1 MNKEN
6 YKFYKKQTNQLH
18 VLKSLTIFIYIFLMA
33 TQNLL
38 IINFQSQIDNITIK
52 HLNIE
57 LNTIIQFLIL
67 ILLFF
72 VFTLLFQLC
81 FRKLSVKGKNNF
93 IEYLYTVLN
102 KKNFDFFQNHNDG
115 EIASVFQNDAIAL
128 SDTLSTC
135 NVILV
140 CQSLSLCISTLLLI
154 YYQPLLTLIIFSFIF
169 ICFLCTSFISQKI
182 ALLNK
187 EVFDKKS
194 ETIQRILENIKNIK
208 IIKQLQKENIFNSRF
223 SNFIHHEVYPTEI
236 KKANYEGLYICIYSL
251 LSIGLPFL
259 CVGIGIVF
267 VSKDLL
273 SVGKLIAM
281 YTLITQTQEPI
292 RIIADCINEKKS
304 AYKLADKIKG
314 IFNDENTNERHI
326 TINHINQIKINIDSF
341 GFHNT
346 TILKDIHFIIQKG
359 DKYLLEGESGSGKS
373 TLSSLIMQ
381 YLKDEDH
388 NILIND
394 IESNRITLESLYKHL
409 LMVDQNMEIM
419 EGTIK
424 DNITMFDHFS
434 DVELAEVI
442 QVCQL
447 HDLVNEKGLNYFIK
461 PYANNL
467 SGGQIQRIC
476 IARMLIR
483 KPDILLLDE
492 PTSALDE
499 ETSILF
505 SNKLKEY
512 SDKYNITLFIISHKK
527 DIMNICNKRITL
539 SHE

>member
-1 MNKEN
+1 M
-6 YKFYKKQTNQLH
+6 
-18 VLKSLTIFIYIFLMA
+18 
-33 TQNLL
+33 
-38 IINFQSQIDNITIK
+38 
-52 HLNIE
+52 
-57 LNTIIQFLIL
+57 
-67 ILLFF
+67 
-72 VFTLLFQLC
+72 
-81 FRKLSVKGKNNF
+81 
-93 IEYLYTVLN
+93 
-102 KKNFDFFQNHNDG
+102 
-115 EIASVFQNDAIAL
+115 
-128 SDTLSTC
+128 
-135 NVILV
+135 
-140 CQSLSLCISTLLLI
+140 
-154 YYQPLLTLIIFSFIF
+154 
-169 ICFLCTSFISQKI
+169 
-182 ALLNK
+182 
-187 EVFDKKS
+187 
-194 ETIQRILENIKNIK
+194 
-208 IIKQLQKENIFNSRF
+208 
-223 SNFIHHEVYPTEI
+223 
-236 KKANYEGLYICIYSL
+236 
-251 LSIGLPFL
+251 
-259 CVGIGIVF
+259 
-267 VSKDLL
+267 
-273 SVGKLIAM
+273 GKLIAM